1 MKAFLLFFRRTFQN
15 SKISQTSA
23 LLSAK
28 FVQKNDQG
36 TTCHNPTAESES
48 AANQALSV
56 QARQS

>member
-28 FVQKNDQG
+28 FVQKI
-36 TTCHNPTAESES
+36 TTSHNPTAESES

>member
-28 FVQKNDQG
+28 FVHKI
-36 TTCHNPTAESES
+36 TTSHNPTAESES